1 MHFRRASRRRCDLD
15 ETDRP
20 QGTSRYQRIAEGVPL
35 NAADHPGLD
44 AANHHQ
50 GG

>member
-1 MHFRRASRRRCDLD
+1 MHFRRASRRRCDLY
-15 ETDRP
+15 ETDTPPAPADTER
-20 QGTSRYQRIAEGVPL
+20 AL

-50 GG
+50 AG